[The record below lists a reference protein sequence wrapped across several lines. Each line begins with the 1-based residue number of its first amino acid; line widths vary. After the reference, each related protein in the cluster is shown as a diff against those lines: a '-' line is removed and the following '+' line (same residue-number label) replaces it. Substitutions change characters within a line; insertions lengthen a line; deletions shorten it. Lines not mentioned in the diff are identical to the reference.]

1 MTKDTGPAR
10 LPALPPVNAQDPAL
24 RNWMRAVAERLEV
37 REGSRGNPYERAVT
51 VREMV
56 GLGLA
61 GLGGTGGMVA
71 ASAMGGASAQQQA
84 GYYGDMSADAFAEA
98 IRNSKLYQGLIKR
111 LDDATRFDDLPE
123 QVRAILLVDIADE
136 ARKRQ
141 ADIRT
146 LQYKLQT
153 ATNSLAYQLT
163 EVTAAV
169 EGSAAGVREM
179 TFASATRD
187 AATAGKVTQ
196 VQARLDGVP
205 IPPERILPTVYAS
218 LGALAAAVPKPA
230 QARYYQVAD
239 AGGGENLLYRWN
251 GAAWVL
257 SGKGTTASATA
268 TLEETAIA
276 TADRIKGLSAEKT
289 IKVQAGNK
297 VAGIGLSATEDPE
310 GNGDSAFIVMAD
322 RFAIVGTGE
331 EFPDP
336 NNPPPDRIPFG
347 VDTAANVVYINGQVR
362 IGNSGKTI
370 VDLVDDVEAIAG
382 DGPINFIGSFLIPPA
397 TFSLRKGS
405 VYRNNSDGNNY
416 ILNADGGAWVL
427 FLEKGIAGEDGN
439 DGGQGPAG
447 PPGIAALTGYLTNE
461 THTVNANA
469 AGVVAPAE
477 IATAT
482 GEFKVFSGVDDIT
495 ALCTF
500 SLGLCVGMTA
510 TLTGAGVYTATGVT
524 GAEDSATATMTASFG
539 GATLTK
545 VFTLTRARTTE
556 LNDRLDVSADSQIFK
571 QSTTG
576 VWDAASLTLTATLT
590 GTLVGRTVTWA
601 VPAGNY
607 LGAGGTGLTKTV
619 NRASMGG
626 PSVTFTASVTAASG
640 TVHTDQITVSML
652 ADGAK
657 GATGAPGADGAPG
670 SPGAPGAPGSNGAA
684 SVTATTT
691 RASAAAVT
699 NADLNGAIVAA
710 LGRDGAMGDAV
721 TLANPTAKWSDSW
734 IRRTSVW
741 ERVTLYIDGNV
752 LITGTLFASTLSTQ
766 KVIIRP
772 IGTYSRTSLAISGG
786 EVQVTLTTDSV
797 VATPLWSYALAPPTG
812 ALVTVAWF
820 GNTSTTCTFI
830 VRAFSVATGAA
841 YTGTIPTLK
850 IWMF

>member
-61 GLGGTGGMVA
+61 GVGGRGDMVA
-71 ASAMGGASAQQQA
+71 ASAIGGASAQQQA

-169 EGSAAGVREM
+169 EGAAAGVREM

-196 VQARLDGVP
+196 VQARIDGVP

-218 LGALAAAVPKPA
+218 LGALTAAVPKPA

-322 RFAIVGTGE
+322 RFAIVSADDV
-331 EFPDP
+331 FADP
-336 NNPPPDRIPFG
+336 NNPPASRIPFG
-347 VDTAANVVYINGQVR
+347 VDTVANVIYMNGQVR
-362 IGNSGKTI
+362 IGNSSKTI
-370 VDLVDDVEAIAG
+370 VDLVEDVDAIAV
-382 DGPINFIGSFLIPPA
+382 DGPINFIGSFLTPPA

-405 VYRNNSDGNNY
+405 VYRNDSNGNSY
-416 ILNADGGAWVL
+416 ILDANGGTWKIY
-427 FLEKGIAGEDGN
+427 LEKG
-439 DGGQGPAG
+439 
-447 PPGIAALTGYLTNE
+447 
-461 THTVNANA
+461 
-469 AGVVAPAE
+469 
-477 IATAT
+477 
-482 GEFKVFSGVDDIT
+482 
-495 ALCTF
+495 
-500 SLGLCVGMTA
+500 
-510 TLTGAGVYTATGVT
+510 
-524 GAEDSATATMTASFG
+524 
-539 GATLTK
+539 
-545 VFTLTRARTTE
+545 
-556 LNDRLDVSADSQIFK
+556 
-571 QSTTG
+571 
-576 VWDAASLTLTATLT
+576 
-590 GTLVGRTVTWA
+590 
-601 VPAGNY
+601 
-607 LGAGGTGLTKTV
+607 
-619 NRASMGG
+619 
-626 PSVTFTASVTAASG
+626 
-640 TVHTDQITVSML
+640 
-652 ADGAK
+652 
-657 GATGAPGADGAPG
+657 APGTPG
-670 SPGAPGAPGSNGAA
+670 SPGSPGSPGAPGAPGAPGSNGAA

-691 RASAAAVT
+691 AASAAAVT

-710 LGRDGAMGDAV
+710 LGRASAAGDAV

-734 IRRTSVW
+734 IRRASVW
-741 ERVTLYIDGNV
+741 ERVTLYIDGNA

-772 IGTYSRTSLAISGG
+772 IGVYSATSLAISGG
-786 EVQVTLTTDSV
+786 EVQVTLTTNSA
-797 VATPLWSYALAPPTG
+797 VATPLWSHALAPPTG
-812 ALVTVAWF
+812 TIVTVVWF
-820 GNTSTTCTFI
+820 GSTSNTCTFL

-841 YTGTIPTLK
+841 YTGTIPKLN